1 MRLAHAVATG
11 LIPVI
16 DHVFGL
22 TFRKTIRAYEKSVFS
37 RRLLC
42 FTKMGLREGGLQMEL
57 EQSSFLA
64 SPEALAAIQAVEA
77 GELEVIGSL
86 ADFNWLIDELTAN

>member
-1 MRLAHAVATG
+1 MRAKFPFLHNILDT
-11 LIPVI
+11 L
-16 DHVFGL
+16 
-22 TFRKTIRAYEKSVFS
+22 
-37 RRLLC
+37 
-42 FTKMGLREGGLQMEL
+42 LQMEL

>member
-1 MRLAHAVATG
+1 
-11 LIPVI
+11 
-16 DHVFGL
+16 
-22 TFRKTIRAYEKSVFS
+22 
-37 RRLLC
+37 
-42 FTKMGLREGGLQMEL
+42 MEL

-64 SPEALAAIQAVEA
+64 SPEVLAAIQAVEA

>member
-1 MRLAHAVATG
+1 
-11 LIPVI
+11 
-16 DHVFGL
+16 
-22 TFRKTIRAYEKSVFS
+22 
-37 RRLLC
+37 
-42 FTKMGLREGGLQMEL
+42 MGLREGGLQMEL

-86 ADFNWLIDELTAN
+86 ADFNRLIDELTAN